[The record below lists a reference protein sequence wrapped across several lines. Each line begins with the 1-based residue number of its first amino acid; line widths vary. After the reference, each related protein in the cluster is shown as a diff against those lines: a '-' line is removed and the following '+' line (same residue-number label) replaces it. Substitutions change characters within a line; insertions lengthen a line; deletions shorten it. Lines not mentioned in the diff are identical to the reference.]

1 MKVLQLSDKI
11 LTIDG
16 FLNPSECEE
25 YIAMSEK
32 IGYEAAKLDSKKV
45 VTEVRNNQRAF
56 YESQELASL
65 LFERSA
71 PYLPDQIGSRILVGL
86 NELFRFYK
94 YLPGHQFKKHQDG
107 SFIRNKT
114 EVSAMTF
121 MIYLNDGCVGGET
134 TFLEHQIAPKTG
146 KALVFYHKLLHEG
159 SEVKEGVKYVLRTDV
174 MYRTKEV

>member
-1 MKVLQLSDKI
+1 MKILQLSDKI
-11 LTIDG
+11 LTIDD
-16 FLNPSECEE
+16 FLSPAECEA
-25 YIAMSEK
+25 YITMSEK

-45 VTEVRNNQRAF
+45 VTEVRNNQRTF

-71 PYLPDQIGSRILVGL
+71 TYLPAQIGNRVLVGL

-107 SFIRNKT
+107 SFIRNKA
-114 EVSAMTF
+114 EVSALTF
-121 MIYLNDGCVGGET
+121 MIYLNEDCVGGET

-146 KALVFYHKLLHEG
+146 KALAFYHKLIHEG
-159 SEVKEGVKYVLRTDV
+159 SEVKKGVKYVLRTDV
-174 MYRTKEV
+174 MYRSE